1 MAQYVTVNLKKDV
14 IVMKLSEKATQADT
28 IKSLKKKLPELK
40 KLYQQEK
47 TPIFV
52 TGRILK
58 NKEIREIQEV
68 IKKSIN
74 VEVEFDTPKALG
86 LNEIRRTYNK
96 DVEISESKI
105 HRGSL
110 RSGQRMEYEG
120 TLIILGDVNAG
131 AEVIAGDNVVVVGN
145 LRGLA
150 HAGAK
155 GNKQAIV
162 AANRIDTP
170 QLRIANIIKE
180 MVKDVDD
187 SEVVGPYLII
197 SPVLGPIAPTHLSGG
212 VKVLILLLKDPNFI
226 YNISNCG
233 DNCAKWLL
241 EIGRQKD
248 VTINLRHM
256 MGFGKETEF
265 NIKIKNNGKI
275 VQSMKELIPVASYYL
290 NSMKQE

>member
-155 GNKQAIV
+155 GNKQARNCDGN
-162 AANRIDTP
+162 AAS
-170 QLRIANIIKE
+170 A
-180 MVKDVDD
+180 
-187 SEVVGPYLII
+187 
-197 SPVLGPIAPTHLSGG
+197 
-212 VKVLILLLKDPNFI
+212 
-226 YNISNCG
+226 
-233 DNCAKWLL
+233 
-241 EIGRQKD
+241 
-248 VTINLRHM
+248 
-256 MGFGKETEF
+256 
-265 NIKIKNNGKI
+265 
-275 VQSMKELIPVASYYL
+275 
-290 NSMKQE
+290 

>member
-1 MAQYVTVNLKKDV
+1 MAQYITINLKKDV

-58 NKEIREIQEV
+58 NKELKEIQDL

-86 LNEIRRTYNK
+86 LNEIRRTYNR

-110 RSGQRMEYEG
+110 RSGQRLEYEG
-120 TLIILGDVNAG
+120 TLIVLGDVNDG

-162 AANRIDTP
+162 AAHRIDTH

-180 MVKDVDD
+180 LVKDDD
-187 SEVVGPYLII
+187 VYNVAYTYAYVHENGREI
-197 SPVLGPIAPTHLSGG
+197 VL
-212 VKVLILLLKDPNFI
+212 
-226 YNISNCG
+226 
-233 DNCAKWLL
+233 
-241 EIGRQKD
+241 E
-248 VTINLRHM
+248 
-256 MGFGKETEF
+256 
-265 NIKIKNNGKI
+265 
-275 VQSMKELIPVASYYL
+275 
-290 NSMKQE
+290 